1 MFSIDI
7 QYLRFILIGDVEPAI
22 IPSGNSLRSLK
33 SRKLASDRRHED
45 TLTSLAIMK
54 KEDDLKNILHD
65 IGYDPFFLN
74 YHCSE
79 QINVYRQY
87 CRNVEHP
94 KVIIDATGSVIK
106 PFKKFGLDKTN
117 AILLYECLVHDE
129 QKSHSFTVTNM
140 ITEKHTNIVISNW
153 LLNWLNCGVPFP
165 KQSVCDQSLALL
177 SAIVKCFTQY
187 SSLQDYVRACASLLN
202 GDIATESYWVPRC
215 FVRIDIAHFIK
226 TVTKWV
232 PLKSAP
238 RRVREILLRAVGL
251 LIKSQSLT
259 EMRSLLLS
267 LFVVIINETNGTNT
281 LNGQNTHCENHKQK
295 IITAT
300 SSGFIEFE
308 DKFDEI
314 LAIAQSEDEARKL
327 LENEYDRQDEGL
339 DSFDNP
345 FQSWANEIH
354 NESKQLIEEGTE
366 INPFYIP
373 SLIPILIKCTKLL
386 PLWSGVMIPI
396 FGYLW

>member
-1 MFSIDI
+1 
-7 QYLRFILIGDVEPAI
+7 LIGNVEPAI
-22 IPSGNSLRSLK
+22 IPRGNSLRALK
-33 SRKLASDRRHED
+33 SRKLASDRRHND

-54 KEDDLKNILHD
+54 KEDDFKNILHD
-65 IGYDPFFLN
+65 IGCDPFFLY

-94 KVIIDATGSVIK
+94 KVIIDATGSIIK

-117 AILLYECLVHDE
+117 EILLYECLVHDE

-140 ITEKHTNIVISNW
+140 ITERHTNIAISNW

-187 SSLQDYVRACASLLN
+187 SSLHDYVRACASLLN

-232 PLKSAP
+232 PLKSVP

-251 LIKSQSLT
+251 LIRSQSLT
-259 EMRSLLLS
+259 EIELES
-267 LFVVIINETNGTNT
+267 NE
-281 LNGQNTHCENHKQK
+281 
-295 IITAT
+295 
-300 SSGFIEFE
+300 
-308 DKFDEI
+308 
-314 LAIAQSEDEARKL
+314 
-327 LENEYDRQDEGL
+327 
-339 DSFDNP
+339 
-345 FQSWANEIH
+345 
-354 NESKQLIEEGTE
+354 
-366 INPFYIP
+366 
-373 SLIPILIKCTKLL
+373 
-386 PLWSGVMIPI
+386 
-396 FGYLW
+396 